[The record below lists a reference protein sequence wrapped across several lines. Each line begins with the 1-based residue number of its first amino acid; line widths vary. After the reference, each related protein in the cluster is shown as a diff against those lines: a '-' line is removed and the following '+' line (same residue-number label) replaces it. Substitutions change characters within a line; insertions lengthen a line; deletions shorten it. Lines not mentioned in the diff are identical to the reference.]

1 MSNDFS
7 TPLEIAQLLARA
19 GTEIYKDQATGLFV
33 VDATVPP
40 TLLTLA
46 QYEAGMH
53 ILAIREKAATTNAR

>member
-1 MSNDFS
+1 MSS
-7 TPLEIAQLLARA
+7 PLEIAKLLDRA
-19 GTEIYKDQATGLFV
+19 GTEVYKDQATGLYV

-53 ILAIREKAATTNAR
+53 VLAIREKAATSNAR